1 VSVLA
6 HLTSTLAV
14 APTLGPEWL
23 QPENILERFGA
34 WAFWAVVVI
43 IFVECGLLMFFL
55 PGDSLLFVTGLFIG
69 AGTIDVNIW
78 VACILLTIAA
88 IAGNVS
94 GYWIGRKTG
103 PALFKNPDA
112 KFLTPANVDKTHAF
126 FEKYGPRS
134 IILARF
140 VPIVRT
146 FITLMAGVGRMDFKQ
161 YLLYSSIGGVIWGGG
176 VTLLGYFLGDVP
188 FVEKN
193 IEVIAILIVVLS
205 LLPAAFEWWHAR
217 RIAKEMGSGQAEQPA
232 ADDAV

>member
-1 VSVLA
+1 MTYPRPVLD
-6 HLTSTLAV
+6 HLTWTLAI
-14 APTLGPEWL
+14 GPSWL
-23 QPENILERFGA
+23 QPEAILERFGT
-34 WAFWAVVVI
+34 WAFVAVLVI
-43 IFVECGLLMFFL
+43 VFVECGLLMFFL

-94 GYWIGRKTG
+94 GYWIGRKSG

-112 KFLTPANVDKTHAF
+112 KFLTPANVEKTHAF

-146 FITLMAGVGRMDFKQ
+146 FITLLAGVGKMDFRH
-161 YLLYSSIGGVIWGGG
+161 YLIYSSIGGVIWAGG
-176 VTLLGYFLGDVP
+176 VTLLGYLLGDVP
-188 FVEKN
+188 WVKNN

-205 LLPAAFEWWHAR
+205 VLPAGYEWWHAR
-217 RIAKEMGSGQAEQPA
+217 RLAAKTVV
-232 ADDAV
+232 ADEPENA

>member
-1 VSVLA
+1 ML
-6 HLTSTLAV
+6 
-14 APTLGPEWL
+14 
-23 QPENILERFGA
+23 
-34 WAFWAVVVI
+34 VI
-43 IFVECGLLMFFL
+43 VFIECGLLIFFL

-78 VACILLTIAA
+78 VACILLIVAA

-112 KFLTPANVDKTHAF
+112 RFLTPANVEKTHAF

-146 FITLMAGVGRMDFKQ
+146 FITLLAGVGKMDFRQ
-161 YLLYSSIGGVIWGGG
+161 FLIYSSIGGVIWAGG
-176 VTLLGYFLGDVP
+176 VTLLGYLLGDVP
-188 FVEKN
+188 WVKNN

-205 LLPAAFEWWHAR
+205 VLPAGVRVVQAR
-217 RIAKEMGSGQAEQPA
+217 RENAARPTAA
-232 ADDAV
+232 ADEAEPSRTPLRRCAAPRAAARRAASDGCARPPARRPATGSCVRSG

>member
-1 VSVLA
+1 MSVLA

-14 APTLGPEWL
+14 APTLGPDWL
-23 QPENILERFGA
+23 QPENILERFGT

-43 IFVECGLLMFFL
+43 VFVECGLLMFFL

-69 AGTIDVNIW
+69 AGTIDMPIGL
-78 VACILLTIAA
+78 ACLILTAAA
-88 IAGNVS
+88 ILGNVS
-94 GYWIGRKTG
+94 GYWIGAKIG
-103 PALFKNPDA
+103 PALFNRPNSK
-112 KFLTPANVDKTHAF
+112 LLSPANVQKTHDF
-126 FEKYGPRS
+126 FVKYGPRS

-161 YLLYSSIGGVIWGGG
+161 YLLYSSIGGLLWGGG

-188 FVEKN
+188 FVQKN

-205 LLPAAFEWWHAR
+205 LLPAGFEWWHAR
-217 RIAKEMGSGQAEQPA
+217 RLAKQSGAAAVDEPA

>member
-1 VSVLA
+1 MRLF
-6 HLTSTLAV
+6 STRAS
-14 APTLGPEWL
+14 LGLDPEKL
-23 QPENILERFGA
+23 IRTFGTIGLFA
-34 WAFWAVVVI
+34 I
-43 IFVECGLLMFFL
+43 IFAESGIMIGFFL

-94 GYWIGRKTG
+94 GYWIGRKSG

-112 KFLTPANVDKTHAF
+112 RFLTPANVEKTHAF

-146 FITLMAGVGRMDFKQ
+146 FITVLAGVGKMDFRHF
-161 YLLYSSIGGVIWGGG
+161 LVYSSIGGVLWAGGI
-176 VTLLGYFLGDVP
+176 TLLGYLLGDVP
-188 FVEKN
+188 WVKNN
-193 IEVIAILIVVLS
+193 IEIIAILIVVLS
-205 LLPAAFEWWHAR
+205 VLPAGFEWLKAR
-217 RIAKEMGSGQAEQPA
+217 REHAQAEPA
-232 ADDAV
+232 ADES